1 MGQSE
6 RHALCAMRYAKKTGR
21 RKTLNLTGLDW
32 GIVAFVLAFMFGG
45 VYISKKLMQSVADF
59 LAAGRTAGRYLVS
72 VGQWIAGL
80 GAITIIANFE
90 MNYVAGFAMSWWG
103 LSMAIVVLILTVSGW
118 VVYRFRQTRALTMAQ
133 FFEIRYSRNFRIFA
147 GIIAFVS
154 GIINFGIFPLV
165 GARFFIYFCGLP
177 ESFPLLGLE
186 ISTFVFLMIILLTTS
201 LFFVF
206 AGGQIAV
213 IITDFIQGVF
223 VNFVFVLVII
233 FVLKM
238 FSFNQIFE
246 ALQTASTDA
255 SLINPFKTS
264 AAKDFN
270 IWYHLIGVFG
280 AIYVV
285 LSWQGTQ
292 GYNSSAKS
300 AHEAKMGSVLSNWR
314 GVPMVLLLLVVPIC
328 AYVVLHHPDFLKQAN
343 AVNATL
349 QGIDGDAVRSQ
360 LTVPLVL
367 TKIFPAGLMGAF
379 AAVMLAAF
387 VSTHDTYLHSWGSIF
402 IQDVI
407 LPLRKK
413 SFTPKQHLKVLRW
426 SIIGVAV
433 FIFWFSLLFKQSQ
446 YILMFFAITGAIY
459 AGGSGA
465 VIIGGLYWKRGTT
478 TAAWAAMITG
488 SSIAVGGIIIH
499 QFNKNFFING
509 QVFWF
514 IAMAAA
520 IVVYVLVS
528 LLKPEKKV
536 TEMAELLH
544 RGKYVI
550 QDEYKVID
558 AQPSRGLKMLGMGKE
573 FTRGDKLIYIL
584 TYLWII
590 SWTLVFIIGT
600 IYSLI
605 HPLSD
610 ISWMKFWYF
619 YLGINLAIAI
629 IVVFWFTIGGFI
641 DIKSMISRLRSM
653 KRDDKDDGFVNK
665 K

>member
-1 MGQSE
+1 
-6 RHALCAMRYAKKTGR
+6 
-21 RKTLNLTGLDW
+21 LNLTWLDW
-32 GIVAFVLAFMFGG
+32 GIVAFALTFMIGG
-45 VYISKKLMQSVADF
+45 VYISKNLMRSVADF

-90 MNYVAGFAMSWWG
+90 MNYVAGFTMSWWG

-147 GIIAFVS
+147 GIIAFFS
-154 GIINFGIFPLV
+154 GIINFGIFPSV

-177 ESFPLLGLE
+177 EYFSLLGLE
-186 ISTFVFLMIILLTTS
+186 ISTFVVLMIILLTIS

-223 VNFVFVLVII
+223 VNFVFVIVII

-238 FSFNQIFE
+238 FSFDQIFE
-246 ALQTASTDA
+246 ALQSAPADA

-300 AHEAKMGSVLSNWR
+300 AHEAKMGGVLSNWR
-314 GVPMVLLLLVVPIC
+314 GVPMVLLLLVIPVC
-328 AYVVLHHPDFLKQAN
+328 AYVVLHHPDFLDQAQ
-343 AVNATL
+343 AVNASLSGIATETL
-349 QGIDGDAVRSQ
+349 RSQ

-413 SFTPKQHLKVLRW
+413 PFAPRQHIRVLRW
-426 SIIGVAV
+426 SIIGVAL
-433 FIFWFSLLFKQSQ
+433 FIFCFSLLFKQSQ

-478 TAAWAAMITG
+478 AAAWAAMITG
-488 SSIAVGGIIIH
+488 SSIAVAGIVIH
-499 QFNKNFFING
+499 QAVDDFFING

-520 IVVYVLVS
+520 IVVYIVVS
-528 LLKPEKKV
+528 LIGKKQEFDMEK
-536 TEMAELLH
+536 LLH
-544 RGKYVI
+544 RGKFVI
-550 QDEYKVID
+550 QDEYKIVA

-573 FTRGDKLIYIL
+573 FTRGDKFIYII
-584 TYLWII
+584 TYIWIV
-590 SWTLVFIIGT
+590 SWTLIFTIGT
-600 IYSLI
+600 IYNLI
-605 HPLSD
+605 RPASD
-610 ISWMKFWYF
+610 LAWMKFWYL
-619 YLGINLAIAI
+619 YLGLNLGIAI
-629 IVVFWFTIGGFI
+629 IVVIWFTIGGFL
-641 DIKSMISRLRSM
+641 DIKSMFHRLRTM
-653 KRDDKDDGFVNK
+653 ERDDKDDGFVSNL
-665 K
+665 

>member
-1 MGQSE
+1 M
-6 RHALCAMRYAKKTGR
+6 
-21 RKTLNLTGLDW
+21 NLTWLDW

-45 VYISKKLMQSVADF
+45 IYISKNLMRSVADF

-90 MNYVAGFAMSWWG
+90 MNYVAGFTMSWWG

-147 GIIAFVS
+147 GILAFLS
-154 GIINFGIFPLV
+154 GVINFGIFPSV

-177 ESFPLLGLE
+177 ESFSLFGME
-186 ISTFVFLMIILLTTS
+186 ISTFAFLMIILLTIS

-223 VNFVFVLVII
+223 VNLVFVIIII

-238 FSFNQIFE
+238 FSFNQIFD
-246 ALQTASTDA
+246 ALQTAPVDA

-300 AHEAKMGSVLSNWR
+300 AHEAKMGGVLSNWR
-314 GVPMVLLLLVVPIC
+314 GVPMVLLLLIVPIC
-328 AYVVLHHPDFLKQAN
+328 AYVVLHHPDFLNQAN

-349 QGIDGDAVRSQ
+349 QVIDGEPVRSQ

-367 TKIFPAGLMGAF
+367 TKIFPTGLMGAF

-407 LPLRKK
+407 LPLRKR
-413 SFTPKQHLKVLRW
+413 SFSPKQHIKVLRW

-433 FIFWFSLLFKQSQ
+433 FIFLFSLFFKQSQ

-459 AGGSGA
+459 AGGSGS
-465 VIIGGLYWKRGTT
+465 VIIGGLYWRRGTT
-478 TAAWAAMITG
+478 AAAWAAMITG
-488 SSIAVGGIIIH
+488 SSIAVGGIIVH
-499 QFNKNFFING
+499 QIVENFFING

-520 IVVYVLVS
+520 IVVYILVS
-528 LLKPEKKV
+528 LLGKKQEFNMEK
-536 TEMAELLH
+536 LLH
-544 RGKYVI
+544 RGKFVI
-550 QDEYKVID
+550 KDEYKIVD
-558 AQPSRGLKMLGMGKE
+558 AQPARGLKMLGMGKE
-573 FTRGDKLIYIL
+573 FTRGDKFIYII
-584 TYLWII
+584 TYFWII
-590 SWTLVFIIGT
+590 SWTLIFIVGT
-600 IYSLI
+600 IYNLL
-605 HPLSD
+605 HPVSD
-610 ISWMKFWYF
+610 RAWMKFWYI
-619 YLGINLAIAI
+619 YLGINLVIAL

-641 DIKSMISRLRSM
+641 DIKSMFSRLRTM
-653 KRDDKDDGFVNK
+653 ERDDKDDGFVPEQ
-665 K
+665 

>member
-1 MGQSE
+1 M
-6 RHALCAMRYAKKTGR
+6 
-21 RKTLNLTGLDW
+21 NLSWLDW
-32 GIVAFVLAFMFGG
+32 GIVVIVLAVMMSG
-45 VYISKKLMQSVADF
+45 VYISKKFMRSVADF

-90 MNYVAGFAMSWWG
+90 MNYIAGFTMSWWG
-103 LSMAIVVLILTVSGW
+103 MSMAIVVLILTVSGW
-118 VVYRFRQTRALTMAQ
+118 VIYRFRQTRALTMAQ
-133 FFEIRYSRNFRIFA
+133 FFEVRYSRNFRVFA

-154 GIINFGIFPLV
+154 GIINFGIFPSV

-177 ESFPLLGLE
+177 DSVPVFGIE
-186 ISTFVFLMIILLTTS
+186 ISTFALLMILLLTIS

-223 VNFVFVLVII
+223 VNFVFVIIII

-246 ALQTASTDA
+246 ALQIAPADS

-300 AHEAKMGSVLSNWR
+300 AHEAKMGGVLSNWR
-314 GVPMVLLLLVVPIC
+314 GVPMVLLLLIVPIC
-328 AYVVLHHPDFLKQAN
+328 AYVVLHHPDFLAQAN
-343 AVNATL
+343 TVKASL
-349 QGIDGDAVRSQ
+349 QGIDNNAVRSQ
-360 LTVPLVL
+360 MTVPLVL
-367 TKIFPAGLMGAF
+367 TTLFPPGLMGAF

-413 SFTPKQHLKVLRW
+413 PFSRDQHLKVLRW
-426 SIIGVAV
+426 AILGVAV
-433 FIFWFSLLFKQSQ
+433 FIFFFSFLFKQSQ

-459 AGGSGA
+459 AGGSGS
-465 VIIGGLYWKRGTT
+465 VIIGGLYWKKGTT

-499 QFNKNFFING
+499 QITKDFFING

-514 IAMAAA
+514 IAMAGA
-520 IVVYVLVS
+520 IVVYILVS
-528 LLKPEKKV
+528 LLDKSQQDFDMDK
-536 TEMAELLH
+536 LLH

-550 QDEYKVID
+550 ADEYKVID
-558 AQPSRGLKMLGMGKE
+558 IQPSKGLKMLGIGKE
-573 FTRGDKLIYIL
+573 FTSGDKLIYIL
-584 TYLWII
+584 TYCWII
-590 SWTLVFIIGT
+590 GWTLVFIIGT
-600 IYSLI
+600 VYNLIYPVADLA
-605 HPLSD
+605 
-610 ISWMKFWYF
+610 WMKFWYI
-619 YLGINLAIAI
+619 YLGINLVIAV
-629 IVVFWFTIGGFI
+629 IVVLWFTVGGFI
-641 DIKSMISRLRSM
+641 DIKSMFSQLRSM
-653 KRDDKDDGFVNK
+653 ERDDRDDGFVVK
-665 K
+665 E

>member
-1 MGQSE
+1 M
-6 RHALCAMRYAKKTGR
+6 
-21 RKTLNLTGLDW
+21 NLTWIDW
-32 GIVAFVLAFMFGG
+32 SIVAIVLAFMFGG

-154 GIINFGIFPLV
+154 GIINFGIFPSV

-536 TEMAELLH
+536 AEMAELLH

-600 IYSLI
+600 IYNLI

-610 ISWMKFWYF
+610 ISWMKFWYI
-619 YLGINLAIAI
+619 YLGINLVVAI
-629 IVVFWFTIGGFI
+629 IVMFWFTIGGFV
-641 DIKSMISRLRSM
+641 DIKSMFNRLRTM
-653 KRDDKDDGFVNK
+653 ERDDRDDGFVL
-665 K
+665 

>member
-1 MGQSE
+1 M
-6 RHALCAMRYAKKTGR
+6 
-21 RKTLNLTGLDW
+21 NLTWIDW
-32 GIVAFVLAFMFGG
+32 GIVVIVLAVMMSG
-45 VYISKKLMQSVADF
+45 VYISKKFMRSVADF

-90 MNYVAGFAMSWWG
+90 MNYIAGFTMSWWG
-103 LSMAIVVLILTVSGW
+103 MSMAIVVLILTVSGW
-118 VVYRFRQTRALTMAQ
+118 VIYRFRQTRALTMAQ
-133 FFEIRYSRNFRIFA
+133 FFEVRYSRNFRVFA

-154 GIINFGIFPLV
+154 GIINFGIFPSV

-177 ESFPLLGLE
+177 ESVPVFGIE
-186 ISTFVFLMIILLTTS
+186 ISTFALLMILLLTIS

-223 VNFVFVLVII
+223 VNFVFVIIII
-233 FVLKM
+233 FILKM
-238 FSFNQIFE
+238 FSFNQIIE
-246 ALQTASTDA
+246 ALQTAPADS

-300 AHEAKMGSVLSNWR
+300 AHEAKMGGVLSNWR
-314 GVPMVLLLLVVPIC
+314 GVPMVLLLLIVPIC
-328 AYVVLHHPDFLKQAN
+328 AYVVLHHPDFLTQAN
-343 AVNATL
+343 SVKASL
-349 QGIDGDAVRSQ
+349 QGIDSNAVRSQ
-360 LTVPLVL
+360 MTVPLVL
-367 TKIFPAGLMGAF
+367 TTLFPPGLMGAF

-413 SFTPKQHLKVLRW
+413 PFTRDQHLKVLRLA
-426 SIIGVAV
+426 IISVAV
-433 FIFWFSLLFKQSQ
+433 FIFFFSFLFKQSQ

-459 AGGSGA
+459 AGGSGS
-465 VIIGGLYWKRGTT
+465 VIIGGLYWKKGTT

-499 QFNKNFFING
+499 QITKDFFING

-514 IAMAAA
+514 IAMAGA
-520 IVVYVLVS
+520 IVVYILVS
-528 LLKPEKKV
+528 LLDKSQQDFDMDK
-536 TEMAELLH
+536 LLN

-550 QDEYKVID
+550 ADEYKVID
-558 AQPSRGLKMLGMGKE
+558 VQPSKGLKMLGIGKE

-584 TYLWII
+584 TYCWII
-590 SWTLVFIIGT
+590 GWTLVFIIGT
-600 IYSLI
+600 VYNLIYPVTDL
-605 HPLSD
+605 
-610 ISWMKFWYF
+610 SWMKFWYI
-619 YLGINLAIAI
+619 YLGINLVIAV
-629 IVVFWFTIGGFI
+629 IVVLWFTVGGFI
-641 DIKSMISRLRSM
+641 DIKSMFSQLRSM
-653 KRDDKDDGFVNK
+653 ERDDRDDGFVFK
-665 K
+665 Q